1 MLGERRVATR
11 MAVVAA
17 LAALSA
23 PIVLFQTSPAQA
35 LPRESD
41 CSTARLKA
49 QTDWAI
55 YKTYLALVQFDLQT
69 GINTT
74 SDANNAYQAYQV
86 WTAAAARIMDC

>member
-1 MLGERRVATR
+1 MLRARPIATR
-11 MAVVAA
+11 MAIVAA

-23 PIVLFQTSPAQA
+23 PLVQTSPAQA

-49 QTDWAI
+49 ATDWAI
-55 YKTYLALVQFDLQT
+55 YKTYLALVQFDLQA

-74 SDANNAYQAYQV
+74 ADANNAYQAYQV
-86 WTAAAARIMDC
+86 WTAAAARLMDC

>member
-1 MLGERRVATR
+1 
-11 MAVVAA
+11 MAVVAS

-23 PIVLFQTSPAQA
+23 PIVLFQASPAQA
-35 LPRESD
+35 LPRGSD
-41 CSTARLKA
+41 CSTARLKE

-74 SDANNAYQAYQV
+74 SDANSAYQAYQV
-86 WTAAAARIMDC
+86 WTAAAAQTIYC

>member
-1 MLGERRVATR
+1 MLRARRAATR
-11 MAVVAA
+11 MAAVAA

-23 PIVLFQTSPAQA
+23 PIVLQTSPAQA

-49 QTDWAI
+49 ATDWAI
-55 YKTYLALVQFDLQT
+55 YRTYLALVQFDLQA

-74 SDANNAYQAYQV
+74 SDANSAYAAYQV
-86 WTAAAARIMDC
+86 WTGAAAEIMDC